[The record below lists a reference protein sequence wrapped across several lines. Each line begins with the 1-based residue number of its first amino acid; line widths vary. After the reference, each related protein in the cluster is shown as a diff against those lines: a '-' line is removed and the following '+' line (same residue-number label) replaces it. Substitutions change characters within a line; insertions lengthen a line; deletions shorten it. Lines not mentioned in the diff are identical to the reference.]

1 MIKYVPED
9 TSVVFSEIP
18 DEVTLAINISN
29 CTNRC
34 KGCHTPYLQTDT
46 GKELSY
52 SDIDE
57 LISANAGITC
67 VCLMGEGND
76 KEAFFKVAQYI
87 ATNYKNV
94 KLAVYSGRENVENW
108 YSEVFNYVKLGRYD
122 ERYGAINEKNTNQ
135 RLYMKTK
142 YGNNAQTIL
151 GKGWSDITSKMQK

>member
-76 KEAFFKVAQYI
+76 KETFFKVAQYI

-94 KLAVYSGRENVENW
+94 KLAVYSGRENVEKW
-108 YSEVFNYVKLGRYD
+108 YSEVFDYVKLGRYD
-122 ERYGAINEKNTNQ
+122 EHYGAINEKDTNQ

-142 YGNNAQTIL
+142 YGDNTQTIL